1 MPKNGLYCIVGIATL
16 LCMAYTA
23 VQAAGINYE
32 KVTIKEI
39 MDGNSSSLGKAV
51 QIEGMIEKEC
61 PGRGCWIV
69 VNDSTGSL
77 LVDLKPN
84 NFTMPLDL
92 VGSTANVYGNVTVVG
107 EKKKLTFEPGT
118 PYIIGKKV
126 EISGE
131 FKSPLVVT
139 G

>member
-1 MPKNGLYCIVGIATL
+1 MQKNGLYWITGIAIL
-16 LCMAYTA
+16 LCMACAA
-23 VQAAGINYE
+23 VQAADINYE

-39 MDGNSSSLGKAV
+39 MDGSSLSPGRAV
-51 QIEGMIEKEC
+51 QIEGTIEKEC
-61 PGRGCWIV
+61 PARGCWLV
-69 VNDSTGSL
+69 LNDGTGSL

-84 NFTMPLDL
+84 NFTMPLNL
-92 VGSTANVYGNVTVVG
+92 IGNTAQVYGSVAVVG

-118 PYIIGKKV
+118 PYFIGKKV
-126 EISGE
+126 EITGD